1 MPQLLNLNIVIASSL
16 WLLLYQLEESHM
28 KAGQGQMDN
37 ESKHLTLHFPP
48 QPTPLQSPDEVSQQY
63 QVNTEANRQDVNR
76 FVDSSGS
83 VDDSYIYG
91 TQCKC

>member
-1 MPQLLNLNIVIASSL
+1 
-16 WLLLYQLEESHM
+16 M
-28 KAGQGQMDN
+28 KAGEGQMDN

-76 FVDSSGS
+76 FVDSSGP
-83 VDDSYIYG
+83 VDDCYIYG
-91 TQCKC
+91 TMQMLTQDDYICIPAVLG

>member
-63 QVNTEANRQDVNR
+63 QVNAEANRQDVNR
-76 FVDSSGS
+76 FVDSSGP

-91 TQCKC
+91 AQCKC